1 MSPIEIL
8 LVAACIVLV
17 ALATATAVATTVRSR
32 RTETRMA
39 GLEAVVER
47 LREQVEELAR
57 RESAR
62 ETAEAVAHSERTE
75 RDPADWVITFD
86 EPDRTAVPGHRA
98 ATLVLGEPLIKIAA
112 FSHGV
117 RQALREER
125 RAHLAYQVRR
135 DYRQRRR
142 ATRAR
147 ARAAR

>member
-1 MSPIEIL
+1 MSAIEII
-8 LVAACIVLV
+8 LVAACMVLLG
-17 ALATATAVATTVRSR
+17 LATATALASAVWSR
-32 RTETRMA
+32 RIESRTA
-39 GLEAVVER
+39 GLESALER
-47 LREQVEELAR
+47 LREQIEELAR

-62 ETAEAVAHSERTE
+62 EVAEATAHSDRTD

-86 EPDRTAVPGHRA
+86 EPQRGAGSGPRV
-98 ATLVLGEPLIKIAA
+98 ATLALGEPLIKIAA

-125 RAHLAYQVRR
+125 RAHLAYRVRR